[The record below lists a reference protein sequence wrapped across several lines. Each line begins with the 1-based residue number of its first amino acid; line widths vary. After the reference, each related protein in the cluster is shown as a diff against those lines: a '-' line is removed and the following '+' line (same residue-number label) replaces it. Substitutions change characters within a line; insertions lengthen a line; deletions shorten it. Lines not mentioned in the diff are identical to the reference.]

1 MPAADLPP
9 RGARLR
15 GVLAASCRNG
25 ANARRLALRPCTSVR
40 GSDPCAARDHTAR
53 LPSPDIRPKPGAPPG
68 LPRTRRERA
77 RRARR
82 RPHAAGGPGP
92 RCPGPAPARRRGHPR
107 APGAVSCPPF
117 TTSATPGRTTWPS
130 PSARPPAL
138 SPEIPRTFAGPGR
151 PRRPAR
157 HCRPG
162 RRPQRSRR
170 NPRHDRPGRVAAC
183 DTRASGS
190 EQSAQ
195 QYEAGGSWQALGPRV
210 RRDDRLDAQCAP
222 SGELAVLV
230 VFTFGRTACW
240 AAPAGTRQSGCSPT
254 RDRCAPCPV
263 PRRDKERIG

>member
-1 MPAADLPP
+1 MPAAARMPQEDQDPVVLDL
-9 RGARLR
+9 LR
-15 GVLAASCRNG
+15 LAAEVI
-25 ANARRLALRPCTSVR
+25 LAP
-40 GSDPCAARDHTAR
+40 PA
-53 LPSPDIRPKPGAPPG
+53 PSPARPLQPVRHLGGRPGRRPQPARPLSAPRSED
-68 LPRTRRERA
+68 L
-77 RRARR
+77 RRA
-82 RPHAAGGPGP
+82 
-92 RCPGPAPARRRGHPR
+92 
-107 APGAVSCPPF
+107 
-117 TTSATPGRTTWPS
+117 
-130 PSARPPAL
+130 
-138 SPEIPRTFAGPGR
+138 GR

-254 RDRCAPCPV
+254 PGSMRSLSRPKTGQGTDWLTGVRGGAVQPCGRRLRKTGRT
-263 PRRDKERIG
+263 PRKGGFRGAEPRSADVS